1 VAYLSKALMVTER
14 NYDIWDQEFLVI
26 IAAFCHWR
34 HLLVGTMQPVQV
46 LTDHANLQY
55 YRHPQKINQQVAR
68 YINFM
73 EDFHYQLK
81 HIPGV
86 HNCTDALSQR
96 PDHNDGSDNNK
107 QVVAFPENVFVRTI
121 SMVTLDKELRKQQS
135 NEHCL
140 ISEWKDKYHLC
151 QKEDTI
157 WYQGDA
163 LVIVGGVKDH

>member
-1 VAYLSKALMVTER
+1 MDQLIQKVTTAPVLACPNPEEQFFLEVDASSFALEAVLFQKEESGRWQDVAYLSKALMVTER

-73 EDFHYQLK
+73 
-81 HIPGV
+81 
-86 HNCTDALSQR
+86 
-96 PDHNDGSDNNK
+96 
-107 QVVAFPENVFVRTI
+107 
-121 SMVTLDKELRKQQS
+121 
-135 NEHCL
+135 
-140 ISEWKDKYHLC
+140 
-151 QKEDTI
+151 
-157 WYQGDA
+157 
-163 LVIVGGVKDH
+163 